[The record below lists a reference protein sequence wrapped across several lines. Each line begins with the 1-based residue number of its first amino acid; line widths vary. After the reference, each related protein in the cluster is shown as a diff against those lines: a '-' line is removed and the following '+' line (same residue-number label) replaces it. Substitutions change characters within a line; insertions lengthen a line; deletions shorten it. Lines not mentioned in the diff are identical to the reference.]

1 MRQCEFGSLNLK
13 LFPIKAE
20 GSTLPLNAA
29 GSRARRPALLFP
41 IELRAGRE
49 LLIAQPECGLL
60 STIRHVLLE
69 CTNSDRIFGV
79 AEHCREQRIF
89 FLKLAGQEITE

>member
-1 MRQCEFGSLNLK
+1 MRQCEFGSLNPQLRS
-13 LFPIKAE
+13 IKAE
-20 GSTLPLNAA
+20 GSALPLNAA
-29 GSRARRPALLFP
+29 GSRARRPALLCP

-79 AEHCREQRIF
+79 AEQCRKQRIF
-89 FLKLAGQEITE
+89 FLKLAGHESTE

>member
-29 GSRARRPALLFP
+29 GSRARRPALLFSVG
-41 IELRAGRE
+41 LRAGRN
-49 LLIAQPECGLL
+49 LLIAKSESGLL
-60 STIRHVLLE
+60 STIRHLLLE

-79 AEHCREQRIF
+79 AEQCREQRI
-89 FLKLAGQEITE
+89 FLKLAGQETTE